1 MAKDIFYG
9 DVGIYG
15 TSKVFDNAQ
24 VRDNALIGEDAVVCG
39 NALVNGYAV
48 ICKNSVV
55 KSNGDFITFQKYWSD
70 NSYITWTRSNDNWND
85 GEFHADKTTLLEEE
99 HFYGTSEELVKK
111 AYKHSEKNGR
121 QYEHLV
127 KYVEETLKE
136 EDNGE

>member
-1 MAKDIFYG
+1 MIKGNSKVAGLAEVYG
-9 DVGIYG
+9 NAIIDGDAGIYG

-70 NSYITWTRSNDNWND
+70 NSYITWTRSNDKWND
-85 GEFHADKTTLLEEE
+85 GDFHGDKTMLLDEVKQKDNNNLE
-99 HFYGTSEELVKK
+99 H
-111 AYKHSEKNGR
+111 
-121 QYEHLV
+121 YERIIN
-127 KYVEETLKE
+127 YIE
-136 EDNGE
+136 